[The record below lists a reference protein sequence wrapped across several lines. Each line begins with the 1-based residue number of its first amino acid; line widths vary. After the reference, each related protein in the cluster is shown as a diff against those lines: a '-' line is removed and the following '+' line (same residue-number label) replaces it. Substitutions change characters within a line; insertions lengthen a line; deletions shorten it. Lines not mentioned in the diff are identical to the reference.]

1 MSALRWIVF
10 LTAAAV
16 LQAQPSE
23 LSKFSARSDVWP
35 KEITIKAAQPAT
47 KGQAA
52 IPAGVTA
59 KVVGLEG
66 SLVGVEYQGAF
77 TMIPAGQTDF
87 VEKAAAALA
96 QKPNAPARVPLSQP
110 TAPPKTP
117 PGVRHPLGDLENL
130 LMFGTGERIRPGAVN
145 VAGREFILLQF
156 GGGNRWGSALS
167 ILGKS
172 VAAARQRRA
181 NVEVLLVPI
190 PGMTLPES
198 GTLMKENG
206 GLWPMVDPSDQRLLN
221 ALWTRYGHA
230 GTFALAL
237 IDSQG
242 RSVAATGPGQG
253 NVTNFEGVITALN
266 LLRPGG

>member
-1 MSALRWIVF
+1 MSALHWIGCLAV
-10 LTAAAV
+10 AAA

-23 LSKFSARSDVWP
+23 LSKFSSRSDVWP
-35 KEITIKAAQPAT
+35 KEVTIKTAQAAS

-66 SLVGVEYQGAF
+66 GLVGVEYQGAF

-96 QKPNAPARVPLSQP
+96 QKPNPPARAPTPQP
-110 TAPPKTP
+110 TPPPKPATV
-117 PGVRHPLGDLENL
+117 VRHALGDLENF
-130 LMFGTGERIRPGAVN
+130 LMFGTGEKIGRGAVN

-156 GGGNRWGSALS
+156 GGGNRWGEAMS
-167 ILGKS
+167 ILGKAVS
-172 VAAARQRRA
+172 AARQRKA
-181 NVEVLLVPI
+181 SLEVLLVPV

-198 GTLMKENG
+198 GALMKENG
-206 GLWPMVDPSDQRLLN
+206 GAWPMVDPGDERLLT

-230 GTFALAL
+230 GSFALAL
-237 IDSQG
+237 VDAQG
-242 RSVAATGPGQG
+242 RTVAATGPGQG
-253 NVTNFEGVITALN
+253 RVDHFEGVITALN
-266 LLRPGG
+266 QLRPAP